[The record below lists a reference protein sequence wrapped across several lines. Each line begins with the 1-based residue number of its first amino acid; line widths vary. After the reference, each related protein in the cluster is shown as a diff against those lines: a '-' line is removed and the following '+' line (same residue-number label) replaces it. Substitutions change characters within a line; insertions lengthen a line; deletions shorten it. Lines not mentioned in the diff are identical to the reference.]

1 MSTSGRSGEDLSDA
15 LATDGG
21 LITARSGLVTARN
34 VQDRSEVAVKSG
46 GLVLKSEEELLL
58 SEEREFEY
66 GELLR
71 VEVEDEEPS
80 PDDMGWLRNFI
91 PSSASGSW
99 QSVSPEERVAWEA
112 RGAEVL
118 NTPMV
123 SAVCDDS
130 NLDMSLV
137 ASGSALLAAHGLKGA
152 IELGLSKLR
161 FLGLGEADL
170 RESMDGF
177 PLASNLMDLKSFGQ
191 RSCVTESF
199 VPNGGVG
206 FQQSKS
212 YKENSAV
219 CHKHLF
225 ELAARGLA
233 MIVPWDEVPESD
245 RRMTHV
251 NPVQMAASSNP
262 NGEGRCCINLSYQT
276 PGPRHDRN
284 AKSMSLNQAND
295 GEASDALYPP
305 TVLPNVR
312 DICEMACQARAKY
325 EGEENLSVATID
337 IEKAY
342 RQFQVSPEAIL
353 HRAIII
359 FVRG

>member
-1 MSTSGRSGEDLSDA
+1 
-15 LATDGG
+15 
-21 LITARSGLVTARN
+21 
-34 VQDRSEVAVKSG
+34 
-46 GLVLKSEEELLL
+46 
-58 SEEREFEY
+58 
-66 GELLR
+66 
-71 VEVEDEEPS
+71 
-80 PDDMGWLRNFI
+80 
-91 PSSASGSW
+91 
-99 QSVSPEERVAWEA
+99 
-112 RGAEVL
+112 
-118 NTPMV
+118 
-123 SAVCDDS
+123 
-130 NLDMSLV
+130 
-137 ASGSALLAAHGLKGA
+137 
-152 IELGLSKLR
+152 
-161 FLGLGEADL
+161 
-170 RESMDGF
+170 
-177 PLASNLMDLKSFGQ
+177 
-191 RSCVTESF
+191 
-199 VPNGGVG
+199 
-206 FQQSKS
+206 
-212 YKENSAV
+212 
-219 CHKHLF
+219 
-225 ELAARGLA
+225 

-353 HRAIII
+353 HRAIVI
-359 FVRG
+359 FVRGVALVIYTFGGWFGDKKAGHCYNVSGSYIDYKVNKDLRDAGHIDGSEKAAVTYIDDTALDRKSVV